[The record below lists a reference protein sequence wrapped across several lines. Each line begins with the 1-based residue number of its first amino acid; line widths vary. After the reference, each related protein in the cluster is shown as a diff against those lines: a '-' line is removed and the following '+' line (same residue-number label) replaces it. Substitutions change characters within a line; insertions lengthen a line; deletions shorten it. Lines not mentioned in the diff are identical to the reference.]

1 MIKLEAHTFHNKN
14 VSQPMLIQDKSPID
28 IVRQKKIIF
37 RREQIN
43 DDSNF
48 FIQTEDSQEIISIK
62 PDNPDFVMNHF
73 TKIALSDD
81 ISDFQALEFHDRA
94 AKLLEF
100 YTLNQIQVQYT
111 SVLFSKINYAIML
124 KRYAAYEESLGLL
137 LECEQILKIKGKT
150 LKKGTFDAIQMA
162 KIIQNKLLRLRVMFQ
177 ITLLFSETKRNKQ
190 ALDIA
195 KDAVKVLRSILQ
207 STIKLCQQITLFNNV
222 NKKQRANSEI
232 NSPNFKNSIS
242 LQCQPQQQSQPQNL
256 SYPQIVEI
264 VFKEI
269 LNSIR
274 SVIPYDDKSNEGGSQ
289 NNLLV
294 RNHQNRSQSL
304 FTTEQIF
311 QTQANNQ
318 QNKLFSVIDDQHPL
332 LQMQILGLMQLTYV
346 DLEELFPINSY
357 EMVIAEEVILELI
370 MLTGL
375 SFYSISTELRFLNLQ
390 QNKMNIE
397 IWLGKAL
404 EIFYTFVPHSS
415 SIFTQIYQV
424 YRKLYGVDKQSIPE
438 DEEVE
443 YHTKLLKPHAF
454 NNRATLSNKLVI
466 VVKVPILHKSTQD
479 PHKMPQQTNATI
491 TKLQQTLTAKKQILY
506 PQKHSVTQQEAEKKF
521 ETQQEELV
529 ISPKQQQQL
538 FIKKYK
544 ILQPQLDIKQRVDIL
559 MNQIL
564 TQQSKLTQEKL
575 KQKHTPITTLKQKY
589 HVSTKIYDEPKQVTL
604 TNSQQLK
611 TAIPVSRS
619 LSNSRKASQVHLKGQ
634 NNNSA
639 KTAQLRYRNQINTL
653 PGDEPSKQIAQQ
665 ISTQVASLNRQSNVF
680 CLFIQKY
687 FLLKRTDSA
696 KKSKIPFQQR

>member
-14 VSQPMLIQDKSPID
+14 VSQPVLIQEKSPIFQ
-28 IVRQKKIIF
+28 VRQKKITF
-37 RREQIN
+37 RIEQIN
-43 DDSNF
+43 NDSNF
-48 FIQTEDSQEIISIK
+48 FIQTEDSQEIILIK
-62 PDNPDFVMNHF
+62 PDNPDFIMNDF
-73 TKIALSDD
+73 TKIAIQED
-81 ISDFQALEFHDRA
+81 ISDFQALEFHNRA
-94 AKLLEF
+94 TKLLEF

-111 SVLFSKINYAIML
+111 SVLFSKINYAIIL
-124 KRYAAYEESLGLL
+124 KRYAAYDESLNLL
-137 LECEQILKIKGKT
+137 LDCEQILKIKGKT
-150 LKKGTFDAIQMA
+150 LKKGTFDVLQIARM
-162 KIIQNKLLRLRVMFQ
+162 IQNKLLRLRILFQ

-190 ALDIA
+190 ALELA
-195 KDAVKVLRSILQ
+195 KDALKVLRNIIQL
-207 STIKLCQQITLFNNV
+207 TIKLCQQITLFNNI

-232 NSPNFKNSIS
+232 NSPIQKNSQS
-242 LQCQPQQQSQPQNL
+242 QSVCQPQQQPSAL

-274 SVIPYDDKSNEGGSQ
+274 SVMPYDEKQNENGSQ

-311 QTQANNQ
+311 QTQNSNQ
-318 QNKLFSVIDDQHPL
+318 QNKLFTIIEDNHPM

-346 DLEELFPINSY
+346 DLEELFPINNHD
-357 EMVIAEEVILELI
+357 MVLAEEVILELM

-375 SFYSISTELRFLNLQ
+375 SFYSISTELRFLNNQ

-404 EIFYTFVPHSS
+404 EMFYTFIPHSS
-415 SIFTQIYQV
+415 LIFTQIYQV
-424 YRKLYGVDKQSIPE
+424 YQKLYGVDKQSIPE

-454 NNRATLSNKLVI
+454 NNKATLSNKVVI
-466 VVKVPILHKSTQD
+466 IVKVPILNK
-479 PHKMPQQTNATI
+479 QTKEPLRKPNQPNSTI
-491 TKLQQTLTAKKQILY
+491 TKLQQSLTAKKQILF
-506 PQKHSVTQQEAEKKF
+506 PQKHSVTQYETEKKV
-521 ETQQEELV
+521 ETQQEEPE

-538 FIKKYK
+538 FIKKNR
-544 ILQPQLDIKQRVDIL
+544 ILQPQFDIKQRVEIL

-564 TQQSKLTQEKL
+564 NQQAKLTQEKL

-589 HVSTKIYDEPKQVTL
+589 HISNKVYEEPKLLNLAT
-604 TNSQQLK
+604 SQQLK

-619 LSNSRKASQVHLKGQ
+619 LSNSRKASQTHLKSQ

-639 KTAQLRYRNQINTL
+639 KTAQLRYRTQINTL
-653 PGDEPSKQIAQQ
+653 PGDESSKQIAQQ
-665 ISTQVASLNRQSNVF
+665 ISTQVASLNRQSN
-680 CLFIQKY
+680 KY
-687 FLLKRTDSA
+687 FLLKRSDSA
-696 KKSKIPFQQR
+696 KKSKIPFQ